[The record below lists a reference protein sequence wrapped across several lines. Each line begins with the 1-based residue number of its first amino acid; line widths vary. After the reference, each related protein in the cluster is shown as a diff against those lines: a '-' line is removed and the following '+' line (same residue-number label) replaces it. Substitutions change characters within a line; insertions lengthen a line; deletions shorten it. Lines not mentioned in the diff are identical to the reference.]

1 MTTGSASSST
11 PTAADIETNFKPT
24 DLRGILKYI
33 PRFRDQIFVVSL
45 DGAVIADDN
54 LANLLVDIA
63 VLRSL
68 MIKVV
73 LVHGISAQLEELST
87 IRGVPLSNADGTGVT
102 NEATMDLAVR
112 ASSRVSHL
120 ILEGLTQSGLKCAI
134 TNAVRALP
142 VGVIKGEDRQFTGK
156 VDRIDKDTLKH
167 LFAADIV
174 PIIQPIGFAPDG
186 STLRINSDLLAIK
199 VAAELEATKVIYLSQ
214 REGLHI
220 HGVFRRDIAVEDLD
234 QTLSKTPEAIADDVR
249 SKAEHAV
256 RGVKS
261 GIPRVHLVDGRVYDG
276 LLNEVFSS
284 EGVGTLVYGNDY
296 QQIRAATWS
305 DTRFVHSLI
314 RSAVERE
321 ELLHRDL
328 GSIEEN
334 IESFFVFEIDENIVA
349 CISLQVFADQPD
361 TAEIGSLCVMPFHHK
376 RGIGRK
382 MVEFATL
389 QAKAR
394 GASKL
399 VALSTQSST
408 FFSRSCGFALADE
421 SALPESRRSVAQS
434 NGRNAKVLVK
444 SLD

>member
-1 MTTGSASSST
+1 MTTGSTSSNVSPAEANDT
-11 PTAADIETNFKPT
+11 TFKPT

-33 PRFRDQIFVVSL
+33 PRFRNQIFVVAL

-73 LVHGISAQLEELST
+73 LVHGISEQLQDLS
-87 IRGVPLSNADGTGVT
+87 IARDVPLSNADGTGVT
-102 NEATMDLAVR
+102 DTSTLDLAVR

-134 TNAVRALP
+134 TNAVRSLP
-142 VGVIKGEDRQFTGK
+142 VGVIKGEDHQFTGR
-156 VDRIDKDTLKH
+156 VDRIDKETLQH

-199 VAAELEATKVIYLSQ
+199 VAAALDATKVIYLSQ
-214 REGLHI
+214 REGLNI
-220 HGVFRRDIAVEDLD
+220 NEVFRRDIAVDELAGILRD
-234 QTLSKTPEAIADDVR
+234 SPSAITDDVR

-256 RGVKS
+256 TGVKS
-261 GIPRVHLVDGRVYDG
+261 GIPRVHLIDGRVYDG

-284 EGVGTLVYGNDY
+284 EGVGTLIFGNDY
-296 QQIRAATWS
+296 QQVRAATRNDS
-305 DTRFVHSLI
+305 RFVHSLI

-328 GSIEEN
+328 AAIEEH
-334 IESFFVFEIDENIVA
+334 IEDFFVFEIDENIVA
-349 CISLQVFADQPD
+349 CISLHVFPDQPD

-382 MVEFATL
+382 MVAFATL
-389 QAKAR
+389 QAKAA
-394 GASKL
+394 GATKL

-408 FFSRSCGFALADE
+408 FFSRSCGFTSNDE
-421 SALPESRRSVAQS
+421 SALPPARRELARS
-434 NGRNAKVLVK
+434 NGRNAIVLVK
-444 SLD
+444 TLD

>member
-1 MTTGSASSST
+1 MTTGSASS
-11 PTAADIETNFKPT
+11 TASASNNAETNFKPT

-33 PRFRDQIFVVSL
+33 PRFRNQIFVISL

-73 LVHGISAQLEELST
+73 LVHGISAQLQDLSAT
-87 IRGVPLSNADGTGVT
+87 RNVPLSNADGTGVT
-102 NEATMDLAVR
+102 DAATLDLAVR

-120 ILEGLTQSGLKCAI
+120 ILEGLTLSGLKCAI
-134 TNAVRALP
+134 TNAVRSLP

-156 VDRIDKDTLKH
+156 VDRIDKDTLRH

-186 STLRINSDLLAIK
+186 STLRINSDLLAVE
-199 VAAELEATKVIYLSQ
+199 VAKALEATKVIYLSQ
-214 REGLHI
+214 RPGLEIAGKFH
-220 HGVFRRDIAVEDLD
+220 REIAVEDLAEVLD
-234 QTLSKTPEAIADDVR
+234 KTPDAIAQNVR

-256 RGVKS
+256 RGIKS
-261 GIPRVHLVDGRVYDG
+261 GIPRIHLIDGRVYDG

-284 EGVGTLVYGNDY
+284 EGVGTLIYGNDY
-296 QQIRAATWS
+296 QQIRAATRA

-328 GSIEEN
+328 GAIEEN
-334 IESFFVFEIDENIVA
+334 IENFFVFETDENIVA
-349 CISLQVFADQPD
+349 CISLHQHADQPD

-382 MVEFATL
+382 MVEFAAL
-389 QAKAR
+389 QAKAA
-394 GASKL
+394 GVSQL
-399 VALSTQSST
+399 IALSTQSST
-408 FFSRSCGFALADE
+408 FFTRSCGFTATDD
-421 SALPESRRSVAQS
+421 SALPPARRELAQR
-434 NGRNAKVLVK
+434 NGRNAKILVK
-444 SLD
+444 SLT

>member
-1 MTTGSASSST
+1 MTTGSASSDAA
-11 PTAADIETNFKPT
+11 PVADIETNFKPT

-33 PRFRDQIFVVSL
+33 PRFRNQIFVISL

-73 LVHGISAQLEELST
+73 LVHGISSQLTELAETRNVT
-87 IRGVPLSNADGTGVT
+87 ISNADGTSVT
-102 NEATMDLAVR
+102 DGPTLDLAVR

-156 VDRIDKDTLKH
+156 VDRIDKETLEH

-186 STLRINSDLLAIK
+186 STLRINSDLLAVK
-199 VAAELEATKVIYLSQ
+199 VAAELGATKVIYLSQ
-214 REGLHI
+214 REGLHVDGI
-220 HGVFRRDIAVEDLD
+220 FRRDIAVEE
-234 QTLSKTPEAIADDVR
+234 LSSVLEKFPEKIADDVR

-261 GIPRVHLVDGRVYDG
+261 GIPRVHLIDGRIYDG

-284 EGVGTLVYGNDY
+284 DGVGTLIYGNDY
-296 QQIRAATWS
+296 QQIRAATHS

-314 RSAVERE
+314 RSAIERE

-328 GSIEEN
+328 ASIEED

-349 CISLQVFADQPD
+349 CISLHVYPDHPD

-376 RGIGRK
+376 RGIGSK

-389 QAKAR
+389 QAKAK

-399 VALSTQSST
+399 LALSTQSTT

-421 SALPESRRSVAQS
+421 TELPHSRRSQAQN

-444 SLD
+444 PLG

>member
-1 MTTGSASSST
+1 MTTGSASSNALS
-11 PTAADIETNFKPT
+11 AADIETNFKPT

-33 PRFRDQIFVVSL
+33 PRFRDQIFVIAL

-73 LVHGISAQLEELST
+73 LVHGISSQLEELSE
-87 IRGVPLSNADGTGVT
+87 IRDVSLSDSDGTGT
-102 NEATMDLAVR
+102 TDAPTLDLAVR

-134 TNAVRALP
+134 TNAVRSLS

-156 VDRIDKDTLKH
+156 VDRIDTHTLEH

-186 STLRINSDLLAIK
+186 GTLRINSDLLAIK
-199 VAAELEATKVIYLSQ
+199 VASTLDATKVIYLSQ
-214 REGLHI
+214 REGLSI
-220 HGVFRRDIAVEDLD
+220 DGIFRRDIAVDELAAV
-234 QTLSKTPEAIADDVR
+234 LSDTPGAIDNDVR

-256 RGVKS
+256 KGVKS
-261 GIPRVHLVDGRVYDG
+261 GIPRVHLIDGRIYDG

-296 QQIRAATWS
+296 QHIRAATRT
-305 DTRFVHSLI
+305 DIRFVHSLI

-321 ELLHRDL
+321 ELVYRDL
-328 GSIEEN
+328 DAIEKH

-349 CISLQVFADQPD
+349 CISLHVYPDQPD
-361 TAEIGSLCVMPFHHK
+361 TAEIGPLCVMPFHHK

-382 MVEFATL
+382 MVGFATL
-389 QAKAR
+389 QAKDR

-421 SALPESRRSVAQS
+421 SALPESRRSVAQT

-444 SLD
+444 SLS

>member
-1 MTTGSASSST
+1 MTTGSASSDAA
-11 PTAADIETNFKPT
+11 PVADIETNFKPT

-33 PRFRDQIFVVSL
+33 PRFRNQIFVISL

-73 LVHGISAQLEELST
+73 LVHGISSQLTELAETRNVT
-87 IRGVPLSNADGTGVT
+87 ISNADGTSVT
-102 NEATMDLAVR
+102 DGPTLDLAVR

-156 VDRIDKDTLKH
+156 VDRIDKETLEH

-186 STLRINSDLLAIK
+186 STLRINSDLLAVK
-199 VAAELEATKVIYLSQ
+199 VAAELGATKVIYLSQ
-214 REGLHI
+214 REGLHVDGI
-220 HGVFRRDIAVEDLD
+220 FRRDIAVEE
-234 QTLSKTPEAIADDVR
+234 LSSVLEKFPEKIADDVR

-261 GIPRVHLVDGRVYDG
+261 GIPRVHLIDGRIYDG

-284 EGVGTLVYGNDY
+284 DGVGTLIYGNDY
-296 QQIRAATWS
+296 QQIRAATHS
-305 DTRFVHSLI
+305 DTRFVHCLI
-314 RSAVERE
+314 RSAIERE

-328 GSIEEN
+328 ASI
-334 IESFFVFEIDENIVA
+334 
-349 CISLQVFADQPD
+349 
-361 TAEIGSLCVMPFHHK
+361 G
-376 RGIGRK
+376 
-382 MVEFATL
+382 
-389 QAKAR
+389 
-394 GASKL
+394 
-399 VALSTQSST
+399 
-408 FFSRSCGFALADE
+408 
-421 SALPESRRSVAQS
+421 
-434 NGRNAKVLVK
+434 
-444 SLD
+444 